1 MGLFVVAGCFLLPR
15 EIGKEDAPVADLHID
30 LPSVED
36 IAAHVRDARWRF
48 VGRAK
53 RRTAPPVAATPAPP
67 AMGAPQ
73 PMLNEQQATP
83 YILPLTGDN
92 GN

>member
-15 EIGKEDAPVADLHID
+15 EIGKEDEPVANLHID
-30 LPSVED
+30 LPRVED

-48 VGRAK
+48 VERAK
-53 RRTAPPVAATPAPP
+53 RRATPPVTATPAPS
-67 AMGAPQ
+67 ALGAPQ
-73 PMLNEQQATP
+73 PMLNEQKATP
-83 YILPLTGDN
+83 YVLPMTGDN